1 MSIKNFNGN
10 DYPCRLQ
17 FSSQEP
23 YCTITLPLEY
33 PFYCQCLGVLF
44 LQMLPKLSTM
54 PKGKGLR
61 AETNKQ
67 LNHIIYMLK
76 RLEKA
81 NHTKLK
87 YGFHRQLMKK
97 QT

>member
-1 MSIKNFNGN
+1 
-10 DYPCRLQ
+10 
-17 FSSQEP
+17 
-23 YCTITLPLEY
+23 
-33 PFYCQCLGVLF
+33 
-44 LQMLPKLSTM
+44 MLPMLSTM

-81 NHTKLK
+81 NQTKLK
-87 YGFHRQLMKK
+87 YGFIGN
-97 QT
+97 